1 MRFVLRFLSLLS
13 LAAAVIV
20 GVVDSIQSVAGE
32 TVAFTPFGAALF
44 SINPQ
49 ILATT
54 ETYFRAHISAYLWD
68 TVVEW
73 LLLQPAFAVFLSLSL
88 ILYVIAY
95 KREPAGSLAPRL
107 R

>member
-32 TVAFTPFGAALF
+32 TMALTPFGAALF
-44 SINPQ
+44 SINPD
-49 ILATT
+49 ILANA
-54 ETYFRAHISAYLWD
+54 EGYFRTHVSTFLWD

-88 ILYVIAY
+88 ILYLIAY
-95 KREPAGSLAPRL
+95 KREPAGSLAPKL
-107 R
+107 H

>member
-13 LAAAVIV
+13 LAAAVII

-32 TVAFTPFGAALF
+32 TVAFTPVGAALF
-44 SINPQ
+44 SVNPG
-49 ILATT
+49 ILAAA
-54 ETYFRAHISAYLWD
+54 EAYFRAHVSAYLWD
-68 TVVEW
+68 SVVEW